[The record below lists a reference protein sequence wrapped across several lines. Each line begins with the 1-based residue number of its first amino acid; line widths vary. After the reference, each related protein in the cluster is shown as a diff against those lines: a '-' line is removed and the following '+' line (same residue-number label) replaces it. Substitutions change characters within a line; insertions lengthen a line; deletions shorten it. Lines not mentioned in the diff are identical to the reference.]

1 MAVYVP
7 TGAQV
12 GVNRDL
18 YTSGSDGGGPTP
30 ATIAETPA
38 NIAAR
43 LQQNRSEVVGSLQ
56 SLDSYSGGAAR
67 GSGREC
73 ARLKARTVRSLVC
86 VLDVLECRR
95 LESVIASIAHC

>member
-1 MAVYVP
+1 MEQISRKGMAVYVP
-7 TGAQV
+7 AGAQV
-12 GVNRDL
+12 GVTRDL

-73 ARLKARTVRSLVC
+73 ARLKARTVRVQCALWSAFLM
-86 VLDVLECRR
+86 
-95 LESVIASIAHC
+95 